1 MRCGRQVLVAFY
13 VDRGIRQPSNYF
25 ICSLAVSD
33 LFIGIISMPFYAL
46 YVLKGSW
53 TLGPLVCD
61 LWLATDHTVCLVSI
75 YTVLLITVDRYCS
88 VRMATR
94 YRGWRTKNKILLLIA
109 ITWIVPFLV
118 FFIAIFGWEYFI
130 GYRALGE
137 GECAVQFL
145 KDPVFNTSLIFGYFY
160 VTLVILFVLYA
171 GIYRTASKM
180 AKKSAAR
187 QSRLMQQ
194 LSALGAGNNA
204 NVSNA
209 AINNVADGGNIGN
222 SNLSGVTQAT
232 SAVQAIETNNSNSY
246 HNGDDDEPAER
257 VAVADRSPADLNV
270 SALSRPGSNVAT
282 VAGSRKRSAD
292 TDVRPTQTAKKKVT
306 SKASGST
313 DTAIKKHGKQKS
325 KSKAEEVTGAV
336 KAVVKTSRFAVGRG
350 KASSAAAN
358 TSIPRTASSSS
369 PSDEQMDQD
378 RSSSPVF
385 ESDEECD
392 DANALEPISAAV
404 ATGRYSDTNAVSA
417 AVRSDSARIAVSSSL
432 SGSSGKRTI
441 GKSPTNAAKP
451 NRTAETM
458 ERKKAQQVRR
468 QEKKADMKKQ
478 RKMDTKAN
486 SMTPNQ
492 MKSGGLKIEIDINAN
507 ESNVAIVTSSTP
519 TLSKVNPLLNAIGGS
534 SRSDVAGG
542 PMTMTMT
549 TLTTNHQVTQ
559 PNSNH
564 SGSGGGGGG
573 GGLLALGSAMM
584 SAGSR
589 KRAKSKSENRAHKA
603 LRTISFILGAFVL
616 CWTPYHI
623 CALIEGFCR
632 HQSGCVNHHLF
643 YFFYFLCYAN
653 SPINPFCYAMA
664 NQQFKR
670 TFYRILRGDVHR
682 T

>member
-1 MRCGRQVLVAFY
+1 LNNPLQVLAAFY

-33 LFIGIISMPFYAL
+33 LFIGVISMPFYAL

-94 YRGWRTKNKILLLIA
+94 YRSWRTKNKILLLIA

-130 GYRALGE
+130 GYRALAE

-187 QSRLMQQ
+187 QSRLLQQ
-194 LSALGAGNNA
+194 LSALGAGSPAAANTGPPNSNA
-204 NVSNA
+204 SAITNATGPTAISPPLPLSTAGPIAVSGGDGFAVVGSEADSGRTPGVCVVSQPSNVSITA
-209 AINNVADGGNIGN
+209 LDGIDAVVTTITTAR
-222 SNLSGVTQAT
+222 SGT
-232 SAVQAIETNNSNSY
+232 
-246 HNGDDDEPAER
+246 DD
-257 VAVADRSPADLNV
+257 
-270 SALSRPGSNVAT
+270 T
-282 VAGSRKRSAD
+282 VK
-292 TDVRPTQTAKKKVT
+292 
-306 SKASGST
+306 
-313 DTAIKKHGKQKS
+313 IHGKQKVKVKGDGAS
-325 KSKAEEVTGAV
+325 SGSKVRVKSKA
-336 KAVVKTSRFAVGRG
+336 SRFTVGRN
-350 KASSAAAN
+350 KASSSN
-358 TSIPRTASSSS
+358 PRTASSSS

-392 DANALEPISAAV
+392 ENNVGGAVVAVVTALDSNAIS
-404 ATGRYSDTNAVSA
+404 TSGTR
-417 AVRSDSARIAVSSSL
+417 
-432 SGSSGKRTI
+432 SGSGSGKACTLNTSAVKRTV
-441 GKSPTNAAKP
+441 KSPTISGKP
-451 NRTAETM
+451 NRTDRAAEAA
-458 ERKKAQQVRR
+458 ERKRQQQVRK
-468 QEKKADMKKQ
+468 QEKADAKKQ
-478 RKMDTKAN
+478 RKTGGKVTTVVPAAVVVETEAQDLENK
-486 SMTPNQ
+486 
-492 MKSGGLKIEIDINAN
+492 KSVMRGQVDINAN
-507 ESNVAIVTSSTP
+507 DVTVSNDLELNVDRTKDETAVVTLDSRQKTTVDMMTNNGPTMISTPSTVTPASKTPMNPSPSNHTPTAGSNVPS
-519 TLSKVNPLLNAIGGS
+519 
-534 SRSDVAGG
+534 
-542 PMTMTMT
+542 
-549 TLTTNHQVTQ
+549 
-559 PNSNH
+559 
-564 SGSGGGGGG
+564 GG

-632 HQSGCVNHHLF
+632 HQKGCVNHHLF